1 MAKKPINWIDN
12 MPELL
17 SEWNYERNDV
27 EPINISIW
35 SKRKVWWKC
44 KEGHEWLSSM
54 NNRQKKVGCPY
65 CSGKLPDRKS
75 VV

>member
-44 KEGHEWLSSM
+44 KEGHELVLEY
-54 NNRQKKVGCPY
+54 K
-65 CSGKLPDRKS
+65 
-75 VV
+75 